1 MKKILKKQKGI
12 SLIEVL
18 VYIGVFSLI
27 AVVIVSFVF
36 WLIRSNL
43 KARAM
48 RETLNSSK
56 RVMELITQEIK
67 EAESIYLPTTSS
79 SQLSLKTEKYLPLGE
94 EISFIDF
101 YLCLTRICLKKES
114 QDPIFLT
121 SESIEITNL
130 VFTQIISGE
139 APSIRIELS
148 AIYKNPADRPEYR
161 ASVDLSSTVSLR
173 SY

>member
-1 MKKILKKQKGI
+1 MKKISQKGI
-12 SLIEVL
+12 SLIEIL

-27 AVVIVSFVF
+27 VVVIVSFVF

-43 KARAM
+43 KAKVM
-48 RETLNSSK
+48 RETLNNSK

-67 EAESIYLPTTSS
+67 EADSIYIPTTTS
-79 SQLSLKTEKYLPLGE
+79 SQLSLKTKKYLPIGE

-101 YLCLTRICLKKES
+101 YLCATRICLKKES

-121 SESIEITNL
+121 SENIEITNL
-130 VFTQIISGE
+130 VFTQIVSGQ
-139 APSIRIELS
+139 ALNIRIELS
-148 AIYKNPADRPEYR
+148 ANYKNPADRPEYR
-161 ASVDLSSTVSLR
+161 ALVDLTSSASLR